1 MPEITVPEVRLPKAL
16 REMSRDDIQHA
27 IADVKLPKALRD
39 LSRDDIQHAIEE
51 VKLPKA
57 LRDLSLEDL
66 QHAIAEIKLPKVEVP
81 DKIVIPRVEIDTKAI
96 ERRLPGRRRRRNRLP
111 FLVIGGIA
119 LVAAAWFLFNATG
132 MGPRIRRLLG
142 GEERYEEFAP
152 HIDVGQATPGAPR
165 GEGTGVPEGAAH
177 GSGVAVGPGE
187 PQRADQDQIQPAL

>member
-16 REMSRDDIQHA
+16 REMS
-27 IADVKLPKALRD
+27 K
-39 LSRDDIQHAIEE
+39 DDIQHAIEE

-57 LRDLSLEDL
+57 LRDFSLEDL
-66 QHAIAEIKLPKVEVP
+66 QQAIAEIKLPKIEVP

-132 MGPRIRRLLG
+132 MGPRLRRLMG
-142 GEERYEEFAP
+142 GEERFEDFAP
-152 HIDVGQATPGAPR
+152 HIDVDQATPGVPR
-165 GEGTGVPEGAAH
+165 GEGTGVPEGVA
-177 GSGVAVGPGE
+177 GRSGVAVGPGE
-187 PQRADQDQIQPAL
+187 PQRDQIQPAL